1 MVFTHTKRD
10 STNKLFN
17 IKISIFLNYFLNRKK
32 KKKKIS
38 IFLNYFLNKKK
49 KKKRIQYLFKQY
61 FINT

>member
-32 KKKKIS
+32 KKKKKEYNI
-38 IFLNYFLNKKK
+38 
-49 KKKRIQYLFKQY
+49 YLSN
-61 FINT
+61 IL